1 MPNIC
6 FRADEIIYGGTGY
19 AITIENGKEVYH
31 KDRDPNLPPEIEHIY
46 PDYELYAEYTK
57 DTAYGFLT
65 RGCCNNC
72 GFCIVSKKE
81 GLCSTKVADLSE
93 FWRGQKNIELLDAN
107 LLACKDRAELIG
119 QLSASRAW
127 VNFSQGLDARFITQE
142 VAELLTT
149 VKTKRVHF
157 AFDFM
162 KNEKAIKRGLEIY
175 KRVSNLSDD
184 KAIVY
189 ILTNYNTTIADD
201 LYRVNLVRALGYLPD
216 VRIYRKPTA
225 PQVLKDL
232 QRWCNNRRIFRTC
245 EFMDYK
251 PRKDGKTIKE
261 LYFS

>member
-31 KDRDPNLPPEIEHIY
+31 KDR
-46 PDYELYAEYTK
+46 
-57 DTAYGFLT
+57 
-65 RGCCNNC
+65 
-72 GFCIVSKKE
+72 
-81 GLCSTKVADLSE
+81 
-93 FWRGQKNIELLDAN
+93 
-107 LLACKDRAELIG
+107 
-119 QLSASRAW
+119 
-127 VNFSQGLDARFITQE
+127 
-142 VAELLTT
+142 AELLTT

-201 LYRVNLVRALGYLPD
+201 LYRALGYLPD